1 MLGLGGTFGSGEDF
15 SFEFDNTTGSSLEN
29 VTAAGPLRRRGV
41 TMLSLHPK
49 LLPKSLPE
57 LFVGSRDTRSGHGRA
72 AVRAEDPPS
81 WSGSCPD
88 VPESNR
94 KASPA
99 KPKASPDKPG
109 LQQGLKLEE
118 QVTKSRWA
126 RVQEWD
132 YRLFTYV
139 ALAHEEKVGI
149 STDESLLS

>member
-1 MLGLGGTFGSGEDF
+1 M
-15 SFEFDNTTGSSLEN
+15 SLN
-29 VTAAGPLRRRGV
+29 RTAKR
-41 TMLSLHPK
+41 
-49 LLPKSLPE
+49 LLQNL
-57 LFVGSRDTRSGHGRA
+57 T
-72 AVRAEDPPS
+72 
-81 WSGSCPD
+81 
-88 VPESNR
+88 
-94 KASPA
+94 
-99 KPKASPDKPG
+99 SPDKPG